1 MCDLQKK
8 LRRVHMLDSD
18 EEDEGEGVGADT
30 AVGGAGEPAVTTPT
44 GDDEDLSNDA
54 ENFSHVSSQ
63 FLIFR
68 DDVRVDSMLAFNP
81 CSALCVCVCQNGTPE
96 LL

>member
-1 MCDLQKK
+1 
-8 LRRVHMLDSD
+8 MLDSD

-44 GDDEDLSNDA
+44 GDDEDISNDA

-63 FLIFR
+63 CDIFLCFR
-68 DDVRVDSMLAFNP
+68 
-81 CSALCVCVCQNGTPE
+81 
-96 LL
+96 